1 MRQLLLL
8 SLAIVLYSIVI
19 SEIHSLRRWCSQ
31 DHLRVNEVVKL
42 KPKWDMYYVSTLFQ
56 GWISPFSAQISDSS
70 SFIRNNLFPSGV
82 LHFFFFLE
90 MATHFSTS
98 LKSVT
103 RILIRKYCLFSLVR
117 LVRGKRKKEI
127 QIDWHFIMPICK

>member
-1 MRQLLLL
+1 MWQLLLL

-70 SFIRNNLFPSGV
+70 SFIRNNLFLSGV
-82 LHFFFFLE
+82 LHFFFLE